1 MATCKFCDG
10 KFKNPQAVRAH
21 LKSCSEYVGTGKSSD
36 RGFSAREPKAGIP
49 RGSDFSPALH
59 VRDEVET
66 ERARLK
72 LRQIQAAHRTLDED
86 EASAAR
92 AMKEAEGRG
101 RDLELRRLRM
111 EKEAEAGEARREREE
126 RIRRE
131 KIQTAKAKAIAG
143 IPSDVPSPLRAK
155 ALISIERT
163 LGGLPSICDLP
174 DLEILEI
181 AAGVRDAVLAPYC
194 REREKAERAERERR
208 ELEQRQRNEQ
218 QLQRTEEL
226 GRTLR
231 GLIVK
236 RSIIDDAMLR
246 VDLELLRE
254 RDLNDSARWSLR
266 EEVRRRL
273 EMELTGDEGPDEIH
287 ALVGDL
293 LDEAFA

>member
-92 AMKEAEGRG
+92 AMKEAEGRE
-101 RDLELRRLRM
+101 RDLELRRLRT
-111 EKEAEAGEARREREE
+111 EREGEEREARREREE
-126 RIRRE
+126 RVRRE

-174 DLEILEI
+174 DLEVLEI
-181 AAGVRDAVLAPYC
+181 AAGVRDAVLAPYG
-194 REREKAERAERERR
+194 REMERAEREERKRR
-208 ELEQRQRNEQ
+208 ELEQRQRNEEH
-218 QLQRTEEL
+218 RRKAEEFE
-226 GRTLR
+226 RTLR
-231 GLIVK
+231 GQIAK
-236 RSIIDDAMLR
+236 RSVLDDAMLV
-246 VDLELLRE
+246 VDLELRGE
-254 RDLNDSARWSLR
+254 RDLNASARWSLR
-266 EEVRRRL
+266 ENVRRRL
-273 EMELTGDEGPDEIH
+273 EAELTGGEGPDEIRD
-287 ALVGDL
+287 LVDDL